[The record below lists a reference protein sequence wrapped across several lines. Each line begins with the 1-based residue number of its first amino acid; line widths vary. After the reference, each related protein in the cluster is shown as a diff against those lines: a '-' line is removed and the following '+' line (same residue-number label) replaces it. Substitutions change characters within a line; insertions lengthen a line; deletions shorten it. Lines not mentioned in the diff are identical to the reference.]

1 MFSTNDRKI
10 SFVKMNRN
18 DSSGTRSGMFKHK
31 SGGHILNSI
40 IEEKEDRKRIRHEDR
55 HKIYL
60 KNRIEAADNND
71 ILVDCPESIP
81 QKLGQNRQQL
91 FQEKFKKYLHKK
103 ATSKKSNVKPFVSA
117 VPKGRFIDT
126 TKEKHRENQKKPIKK
141 LQCETSKPSQIIT
154 RSKKVENDRLNEFI
168 VKQRASINAKQTV
181 IGRNNTNKAFNIDVL
196 KLPQP
201 KRPPSTFPRVQH
213 AIGKSKKG
221 EQMSEPTNKDIKKV
235 STKSFK
241 SFVTSTVAKQKTSR
255 SSSNQPKQL
264 SAIFDESISPIESVF
279 STHKSPDSQ
288 KGDGDQTYL
297 NYVSKKVDISIMFIN

>member
-1 MFSTNDRKI
+1 
-10 SFVKMNRN
+10 MNRN
-18 DSSGTRSGMFKHK
+18 ESSGTRSGMFKHK
-31 SGGHILNSI
+31 SGGHIFNSI

-60 KNRIEAADNND
+60 RNRIEAADNND

-81 QKLGQNRQQL
+81 QKLDQNRQQL

-126 TKEKHRENQKKPIKK
+126 TKEKRKEKQKKPVKN

-154 RSKKVENDRLNEFI
+154 RSKKDEMDRLNEI
-168 VKQRASINAKQTV
+168 VVKQRASINAKRTV
-181 IGRNNTNKAFNIDVL
+181 IGRNNTNKAFSIDVL
-196 KLPQP
+196 KLSQP
-201 KRPPSTFPRVQH
+201 KRPPSTYPRDQH

-221 EQMSEPTNKDIKKV
+221 KQMSEPTNKDIKQI
-235 STKSFK
+235 SRKSIK

-255 SSSNQPKQL
+255 SSSNQPKKI

-288 KGDGDQTYL
+288 KGDSDQAHL
-297 NYVSKKVDISIMFIN
+297 NYVSRYFNYVH